1 MVLNYIWIAFF
12 LIALIVALFKTIF
25 KHDYEVFSAMINSTF
40 DMAEVSFEIAIG
52 LTGILC
58 LWLGIMNIGEKEAL
72 SNYCQNYLL
81 HFSINFSQI
90 SLKIIPLEAL

>member
-12 LIALIVALFKTIF
+12 LIALVVALYKTIF
-25 KHDYEVFSAMINSTF
+25 QHDMEVFSAMVSSTF

-58 LWLGIMNIGEKEAL
+58 LWLGIMNIGEKGGAVQLL
-72 SNYCQNYLL
+72 SKLGWTIFQQA
-81 HFSINFSQI
+81 FS
-90 SLKIIPLEAL
+90 